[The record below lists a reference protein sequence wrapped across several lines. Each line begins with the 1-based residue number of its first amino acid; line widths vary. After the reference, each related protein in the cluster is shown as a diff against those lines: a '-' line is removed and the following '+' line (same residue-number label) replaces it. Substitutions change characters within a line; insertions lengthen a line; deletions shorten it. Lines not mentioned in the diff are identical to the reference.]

1 MSRREKRAPAGGAAG
16 GRWRLR
22 NWHLRTKLFV
32 VLLIPALAVVALV
45 GLRVKSDLDD
55 AKALAELAAR
65 GRIDNTVTEVIHQLQ
80 RERDLTVRYVAAGR
94 KGDIAELQNQRQRVD
109 MAIGTFDRTLVDSRS
124 RLAANAAESLRLTE
138 DRLGVLTGLRYS
150 SEHSQFP
157 SDAVLRA
164 YSELIAGILD
174 ISGASAA
181 DIADPE
187 LARLRLAT
195 NALARTKDQMSVKRA
210 VLADA
215 LALGKLTN
223 DRTRALL
230 GAEAEIDSAQRDF
243 RTFANPDQQRMYND
257 TVIGLVVDLGNNL
270 SQSALTRA
278 EGDGDGDLGG
288 LDPNVWDTSSTYTIN
303 LVHQVQQALLVQMQ
317 NRTDS
322 LAAGAR
328 TSAIT
333 DSGIVLAV
341 LLVAGVLSVIIA
353 RSLLRPLRV
362 LRRSALEVAE
372 HRLPAVVE
380 GILNAQEPQPEN
392 VLRRLEV
399 APVPVFSREELGQV
413 ARAFDAVHGE
423 AVRLAGEQALLR
435 ENVNSMF
442 VNLSRR
448 SQDLVERQLSVL
460 DRMEADEQDP
470 DTLGGLFELDHLAT
484 RMRRNSENLLVL
496 SGTDLGRIASGA
508 VVADEIVGAAL
519 SEVEHYQRIELNPA
533 PEIAVRGEAVN
544 DLVHVVSEL
553 LENATR
559 YSPEQ
564 TIVTVGSSLTPA
576 GAWRIEIADRG
587 AGMPQ
592 AEIDR
597 ANKRL
602 ESPPEVDVEVSRRMG
617 LYVVATLAKRHNID
631 VRLAAAEG
639 GGLIATVLVPSGLVT
654 EPPPP
659 LELPPPPPIEQP
671 VAEEE
676 PPAFTPLAPL
686 LSEPEPLMLPT
697 VEETPRRAP
706 VVEEYTPSWPVE
718 EEPEAHHLDADAPTE
733 RMPAYQDVLS
743 RWFQAGPPSRPV
755 LAPVDRAGAAPEPV
769 WPSEEAWPTESD
781 VDFAGDNEATSP
793 ALPIA
798 RTSGEEGVQWP
809 PEPMPILSLSPD
821 AVRERMSSLQGGVR
835 RGRHARG
842 EEDSAT

>member
-1 MSRREKRAPAGGAAG
+1 M
-16 GRWRLR
+16 
-22 NWHLRTKLFV
+22 
-32 VLLIPALAVVALV
+32 
-45 GLRVKSDLDD
+45 
-55 AKALAELAAR
+55 
-65 GRIDNTVTEVIHQLQ
+65 
-80 RERDLTVRYVAAGR
+80 
-94 KGDIAELQNQRQRVD
+94 
-109 MAIGTFDRTLVDSRS
+109 
-124 RLAANAAESLRLTE
+124 
-138 DRLGVLTGLRYS
+138 LTGLRYS
-150 SEHSQFP
+150 AEHSQFP
-157 SDAVLRA
+157 PDAVLRA

-174 ISGASAA
+174 ISVASAA
-181 DIADPE
+181 DITDPE
-187 LARLRLAT
+187 LTRLRLAS

-210 VLADA
+210 ILADA
-215 LALGKLTN
+215 LAQGKLTN
-223 DRTRALL
+223 ERTRALL
-230 GAEAEIDSAQRDF
+230 GAQAEIDSAQRDF
-243 RTFANPDQQRMYND
+243 RTFANPEQQRMYND

-270 SQSALTRA
+270 AQSALTRA
-278 EGDGDGDLGG
+278 EGDGNGDLSG

-303 LVHQVQQALLVQMQ
+303 LVHQVQQALLVQMKDS
-317 NRTDS
+317 TDS

-380 GILNAQEPQPEN
+380 GILNAQEPQQEN

-413 ARAFDAVHGE
+413 ARALDAVHGE

-460 DRMEADEQDP
+460 DRMEADEQEP

-496 SGTDLGRIASGA
+496 SGTDLGRTASGA
-508 VVADEIVGAAL
+508 VVADEIIGAAL

-533 PEIAVRGEAVN
+533 PEIAVRGEDVN
-544 DLVHVVSEL
+544 DLVHVISEL

-564 TIVTVGSSLTPA
+564 TIVTVASSLTPA

-602 ESPPEVDVEVSRRMG
+602 ESPPDVDVEVSAPDGPVRRRD
-617 LYVVATLAKRHNID
+617 ARE
-631 VRLAAAEG
+631 AA
-639 GGLIATVLVPSGLVT
+639 
-654 EPPPP
+654 
-659 LELPPPPPIEQP
+659 QH
-671 VAEEE
+671 
-676 PPAFTPLAPL
+676 
-686 LSEPEPLMLPT
+686 
-697 VEETPRRAP
+697 RRAARRCRRRRP
-706 VVEEYTPSWPVE
+706 DRHGARTGRAGHGTAAIGTP
-718 EEPEAHHLDADAPTE
+718 AALRA
-733 RMPAYQDVLS
+733 
-743 RWFQAGPPSRPV
+743 AGRRRRGAARV
-755 LAPVDRAGAAPEPV
+755 HAAGAVAQLAGAAGAADSRRNTAQRAGRQGVHAVMAGRGGAGGTPPGRGRADRADARLSGRAVALVPGRTTVATGTGPGGAPGCRAGSPV
-769 WPSEEAWPTESD
+769 
-781 VDFAGDNEATSP
+781 
-793 ALPIA
+793 
-798 RTSGEEGVQWP
+798 
-809 PEPMPILSLSPD
+809 
-821 AVRERMSSLQGGVR
+821 AVGRSVADEVR
-835 RGRHARG
+835 RGLRG
-842 EEDSAT
+842 RQRGDLTDAADRADFR